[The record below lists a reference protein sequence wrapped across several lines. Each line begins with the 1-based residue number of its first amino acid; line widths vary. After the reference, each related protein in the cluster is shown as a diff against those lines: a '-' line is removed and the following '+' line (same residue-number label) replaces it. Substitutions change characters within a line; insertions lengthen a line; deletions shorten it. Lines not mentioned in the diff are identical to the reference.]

1 MSKNDEENAGDQ
13 GEGRERRCIVDHA
26 VKEEGDLVRFV
37 IGPEGEVVPDIA
49 ARLPGRGIWVT
60 ASRAALETAAK
71 KNLFA
76 KAAKE
81 SVKVPKDLVNL
92 VAGLLHRRVL
102 EYLGLTRRA
111 GLIVAGFTKVEAA
124 LKDVRAKGRVIA
136 LLEAADGAMDGLR
149 KLSAVAARER
159 GDLPVLKVATAEEM
173 GLALG
178 QGLVVHAALFDGGL
192 ARKLLSELR
201 RRDGI
206 AAPAQG
212 PH

>member
-1 MSKNDEENAGDQ
+1 MSESDDTGLERGD
-13 GEGRERRCIVDHA
+13 GRERRCIVEHV
-26 VKEEGDLVRFV
+26 VKDEGALIRFV
-37 IGPEGEVVPDIA
+37 IGPGGDVVPDIA

-60 ASRAALETAAK
+60 ASRAALDAAAK

-81 SVKVPKDLVNL
+81 NVKVPKDLVNL

-102 EYLGLTRRA
+102 EYLGLARRA
-111 GLIVAGFTKVEAA
+111 GLVVAGFAKVEAA
-124 LKDVRAKGRVIA
+124 LKDPRTGARVIA
-136 LLEAADGAMDGLR
+136 LLEAVDGAQDGQR
-149 KLSAVAARER
+149 KLAALAARAR
-159 GDLPVLKVATAEEM
+159 GDVPLLKVATAEEM

-192 ARKLLSELR
+192 ARKLLSELG

-206 AAPAQG
+206 AATA
-212 PH
+212 